1 MPLCEKTLKMAHRKL
16 TVVVHRSH
24 SILFMPLSSDYTLLS
39 APKHFS
45 TQTWS
50 AINFTVVQNKSSAHF
65 CIILIMQFLFFVI
78 CSKYCNNPSSRLSRE
93 IPFAV
98 VTEGGRTRTDVGNRV
113 EDRLHNS
120 RRSRSA
126 ASLPG
131 PPLQQNNNP
140 RRAAACDKLP
150 SFEPALSLRLA
161 QEMEIERPS
170 QIICDV
176 GEICG
181 DVLHVLKAHHTGF
194 AVSFDSFDFEAVTS
208 LLTREKISYS
218 STHHLKKSFTET

>member
-93 IPFAV
+93 IPFSSY
-98 VTEGGRTRTDVGNRV
+98 GGRTDADG
-113 EDRLHNS
+113 
-120 RRSRSA
+120 RR
-126 ASLPG
+126 
-131 PPLQQNNNP
+131 
-140 RRAAACDKLP
+140 K
-150 SFEPALSLRLA
+150 
-161 QEMEIERPS
+161 
-170 QIICDV
+170 
-176 GEICG
+176 
-181 DVLHVLKAHHTGF
+181 
-194 AVSFDSFDFEAVTS
+194 
-208 LLTREKISYS
+208 S
-218 STHHLKKSFTET
+218 SWRSFTQLASVLELERFQLQKNCDYNYLGNFCTISSNRILFIKVIDTSRIDY